1 MGTILTIIFL
11 IVFFEYIKQ
20 QINELT
26 LLSLENKERKDEDN
40 IFLSQWIYVFIGL
53 VYIFIEIGFLLLTG
67 HSWCDFS
74 GCKLVQSLMGKDENK
89 LVILGNTL
97 FLFLLF
103 LEILK
108 LEAKRKEI
116 FFKLPAFNKY
126 NPVLIIEKVEGFFL
140 ILATIIE
147 GFFFAIQVFILKDI
161 CLFCIGIM
169 FIILANFI
177 VWCLRNKS
185 NKDLAIGLIGFVAIF
200 YMTAFMVGLLKL
212 NSQDILNK
220 KTSQEKVL
228 NFNQTSLKNLPCS
241 YLVENGN
248 NLFYLFAS
256 KTCPHCK
263 NVENFLKENKKH
275 LNVSIKLCLVD
286 KKQNLEFLKSKNI
299 EFIPVLFS
307 KEGYFLASGD
317 KDIIDFLKK
326 FIKKNISYKSTKSIN
341 NFKNYQTNSVNIL
354 PDENQNIDQLFKE
367 APICTFNSTC
377 E

>member
-1 MGTILTIIFL
+1 MGSILTIIFL
-11 IVFFEYIKQ
+11 IIFFEYIKQ

-26 LLSLENKERKDEDN
+26 LISLEKKEKKEEDS
-40 IFLSQWIYVFIGL
+40 IFLNQWIYVFIGL
-53 VYIFIEIGFLLLTG
+53 VYLFIEMAFLLLTG

-89 LVILGNTL
+89 LVVLGNTL

-116 FFKLPAFNKY
+116 FFKLPIFNKY

-140 ILATIIE
+140 TLATIVE
-147 GFFFAIQVFILKDI
+147 GFFFAVQVFILKDI

-169 FIILANFI
+169 FVILANFI

-212 NSQDILNK
+212 NNQDILNK
-220 KTSQEKVL
+220 KVSQEKVL
-228 NFNQTSLKNLPCS
+228 NSNQISLNLKNLPCN
-241 YLVENGN
+241 YLVKNGN
-248 NLFYLFAS
+248 NLFYLFVS

-275 LNVSIKLCLVD
+275 VNVSIKLCFVD

-299 EFIPVLFS
+299 GFVPVLFS
-307 KEGYFLASGD
+307 KEGEFLASGD

-326 FIKKNISYKSTKSIN
+326 FIKKNNFYSKSLD
-341 NFKNYQTNSVNIL
+341 NFKNKQINTVNIL
-354 PDENQNIDQLFKE
+354 PDENQNIDQLFKN
-367 APICTFNSTC
+367 APICTFNSIC

>member
-1 MGTILTIIFL
+1 MGSILTIIFL
-11 IVFFEYIKQ
+11 IIFFEYIKQ

-26 LLSLENKERKDEDN
+26 LISLEKKEKKEEDS
-40 IFLSQWIYVFIGL
+40 IFLNQWIYVFIGL
-53 VYIFIEIGFLLLTG
+53 VYLFIEMAFLLLTG

-89 LVILGNTL
+89 LVVLGNTL

-116 FFKLPAFNKY
+116 FFKFPIFNKY

-140 ILATIIE
+140 TLATIVE
-147 GFFFAIQVFILKDI
+147 GFFFAVQVFILKDI

-169 FIILANFI
+169 FVILANFI

-185 NKDLAIGLIGFVAIF
+185 NKDLAIGLIGFVVIF

-212 NSQDILNK
+212 NNQDTLNK
-220 KTSQEKVL
+220 EVSQEKVL
-228 NFNQTSLKNLPCS
+228 NSNQISLNLKNLPCN
-241 YLVENGN
+241 YLVKNGN
-248 NLFYLFAS
+248 NLFYLFVS

-275 LNVSIKLCLVD
+275 LNVSIKLCFVD

-299 EFIPVLFS
+299 GFVPVLFS
-307 KEGYFLASGD
+307 KEGEFLASGD

-326 FIKKNISYKSTKSIN
+326 FIKKNNFYSKSLD
-341 NFKNYQTNSVNIL
+341 NFKNKQINTVNIL
-354 PDENQNIDQLFKE
+354 PDENQNIDQLFKN
-367 APICTFNSTC
+367 APICTFNSIC

>member
-1 MGTILTIIFL
+1 MGSILTIIFL
-11 IVFFEYIKQ
+11 IIFFEYIKQ

-26 LLSLENKERKDEDN
+26 LISLEKKEKKEEDS
-40 IFLSQWIYVFIGL
+40 IFLNQWIYVFIGL
-53 VYIFIEIGFLLLTG
+53 VYLFIEMAFLLLTG

-89 LVILGNTL
+89 LVVLGNTL

-116 FFKLPAFNKY
+116 FFKFPIFNKY

-140 ILATIIE
+140 TLATIVE
-147 GFFFAIQVFILKDI
+147 GFFFAVQVFILKDI

-169 FIILANFI
+169 FVILANFI

-212 NSQDILNK
+212 NNQDILNK
-220 KTSQEKVL
+220 KVSQEKVL
-228 NFNQTSLKNLPCS
+228 NSNQISLNLKNLPCN
-241 YLVENGN
+241 YLVKNGN
-248 NLFYLFAS
+248 NLFYLFVS

-275 LNVSIKLCLVD
+275 LNVSIKLCFVD

-299 EFIPVLFS
+299 GFVPVLFS
-307 KEGYFLASGD
+307 KEGEFLASGD

-326 FIKKNISYKSTKSIN
+326 FIKKNNFYSKSLD
-341 NFKNYQTNSVNIL
+341 NFKNKQINTVNIL
-354 PDENQNIDQLFKE
+354 PDENQNIDQLFKN
-367 APICTFNSTC
+367 APICTFNSIC